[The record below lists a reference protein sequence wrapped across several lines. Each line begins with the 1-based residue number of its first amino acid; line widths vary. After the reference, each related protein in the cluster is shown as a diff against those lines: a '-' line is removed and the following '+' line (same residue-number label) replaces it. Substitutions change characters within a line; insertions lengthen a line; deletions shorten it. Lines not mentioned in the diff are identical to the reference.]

1 MVTDLHKLDQDITDY
16 SLTSSHSFLTNN
28 TLSKVRVGVR
38 ARNWKQ
44 GWNEFQI
51 DLDFRSRVGIDG
63 TLTIQNKNKM
73 FVFFDISLMENQF
86 DSGQQARKNNWSER
100 EF

>member
-28 TLSKVRVGVR
+28 TLSKVGVGAS

-44 GWNEFQI
+44 GWKEFQI
-51 DLDFRSRVGIDG
+51 DLDYRSRVGIDG
-63 TLTIQNKNKM
+63 NLTIQNKKKM
-73 FVFFDISLMENQF
+73 FVFFDITI
-86 DSGQQARKNNWSER
+86 
-100 EF
+100 

>member
-1 MVTDLHKLDQDITDY
+1 MVTNLHRLDQDVTDD

-28 TLSKVRVGVR
+28 TLSKVGVGAS

-63 TLTIQNKNKM
+63 NLTIQNKKKM
-73 FVFFDISLMENQF
+73 FVFFDITI
-86 DSGQQARKNNWSER
+86 
-100 EF
+100 

>member
-28 TLSKVRVGVR
+28 TLSKVGVGVGAS

-44 GWNEFQI
+44 G
-51 DLDFRSRVGIDG
+51 
-63 TLTIQNKNKM
+63 
-73 FVFFDISLMENQF
+73 
-86 DSGQQARKNNWSER
+86 
-100 EF
+100 